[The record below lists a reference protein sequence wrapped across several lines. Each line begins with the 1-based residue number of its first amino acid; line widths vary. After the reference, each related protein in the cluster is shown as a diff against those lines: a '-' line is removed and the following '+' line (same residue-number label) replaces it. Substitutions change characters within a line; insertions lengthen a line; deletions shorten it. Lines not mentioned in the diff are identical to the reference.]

1 MTRIALALA
10 ALLAGVALVGAACG
24 GDDAASDTTT
34 ETTTDTTT
42 ETTTETTTDT
52 TEPIEVATRLQG
64 SVGPG
69 FEISLADE
77 DGGPVT
83 ALAAGTYDLEVED
96 LSTAHNFHLTGPG
109 DVDVATEVGEEG
121 AETFTVELVPGTY
134 TFVCDPHASTM
145 RGTFEVT

>member
-1 MTRIALALA
+1 MTRIMLALA

-24 GDDAASDTTT
+24 GDDEATDTTT

-42 ETTTETTTDT
+42 DT
-52 TEPIEVATRLQG
+52 TEPSGDGTALKG

-69 FEISLADE
+69 FEISLSTD
-77 DGGPVT
+77 DGTPVT
-83 ALAAGTYDLEVED
+83 SLAAGSYELEVED

-121 AETFTVELVPGTY
+121 DESFTVELVPGEY
-134 TFVCDPHASTM
+134 TFVCDPHATTM
-145 RGTFEVT
+145 RGSFEVE

>member
-24 GDDAASDTTT
+24 GDDEAADTTTT
-34 ETTTDTTT
+34 ETTETT
-42 ETTTETTTDT
+42 ETTTETT
-52 TEPIEVATRLQG
+52 EPIDAEVGLGG

-69 FEISLADE
+69 FEISLSTE
-77 DGGPVT
+77 DGTAVT
-83 ALAAGTYDLEVED
+83 SLPAGSYELEIED

-109 DVDVATEVGEEG
+109 DVDVRSEVGDEG
-121 AETFTVELVPGTY
+121 TENVQVELVPGEY

-145 RGTFEVT
+145 RGTFEVS

>member
-1 MTRIALALA
+1 MTRIMLALA

-24 GDDAASDTTT
+24 GDDEATDTTT

-42 ETTTETTTDT
+42 DT
-52 TEPIEVATRLQG
+52 TEPSGDGTALKG

-69 FEISLADE
+69 FEISLSTD
-77 DGGPVT
+77 DGTPVT
-83 ALAAGTYDLEVED
+83 SLAAGSYELEVED

-121 AETFTVELVPGTY
+121 DESFTVELVPGEY
-134 TFVCDPHASTM
+134 TFVCDPHATTM
-145 RGTFEVT
+145 RGTFEVP

>member
-1 MTRIALALA
+1 MTRIMLALA

-24 GDDAASDTTT
+24 GDDEATDTTT

-42 ETTTETTTDT
+42 DT
-52 TEPIEVATRLQG
+52 TEPSGDGTALKG

-69 FEISLADE
+69 FEISLSTD
-77 DGGPVT
+77 DGTPVT
-83 ALAAGTYDLEVED
+83 SLAAGSYELEVED

-121 AETFTVELVPGTY
+121 DESFTVELVPGEY
-134 TFVCDPHASTM
+134 TFVCDPHATTM
-145 RGTFEVT
+145 RGSFEVP

>member
-24 GDDAASDTTT
+24 GEDEA
-34 ETTTDTTT
+34 TDTTT
-42 ETTTETTTDT
+42 ETTADTTADTTTDT
-52 TEPIEVATRLQG
+52 TEPIDAAVGLKG

-69 FEISLADE
+69 FEISLSTQ
-77 DGGPVT
+77 DGAAVT
-83 ALAAGTYDLEVED
+83 SLPAGSYELEIED

-109 DVDVATEVGEEG
+109 DVDVMSEVGEEG
-121 AETFTVELVPGTY
+121 TENVTVDLVPGEY

-145 RGTFEVT
+145 RGTFEVS

>member
-1 MTRIALALA
+1 MTRIMLALA

-24 GDDAASDTTT
+24 GDDEATDTTT

-42 ETTTETTTDT
+42 DT
-52 TEPIEVATRLQG
+52 TEPSGDGTALKG

-69 FEISLADE
+69 FEISLSAD
-77 DGGPVT
+77 DGTPVT
-83 ALAAGTYDLEVED
+83 SLAAGSYELEVED

-121 AETFTVELVPGTY
+121 DESFTVELVPGEY
-134 TFVCDPHASTM
+134 TFVCDPHATTM
-145 RGTFEVT
+145 RGTFEVP

>member
-24 GDDAASDTTT
+24 GDDEATDTTT

-42 ETTTETTTDT
+42 DSTTDT
-52 TEPIEVATRLQG
+52 TEPIEAAVGLEG

-69 FEISLADE
+69 FEISLSTQ
-77 DGGPVT
+77 DGDAVT
-83 ALAAGTYDLEVED
+83 SLEAGSYELEIED
-96 LSTAHNFHLTGPG
+96 LATAHNFHLTGPG
-109 DVDVATEVGEEG
+109 DVDVSSEVGEEG
-121 AETFTVELVPGTY
+121 TENVTVELVPGTY

-145 RGTFEVT
+145 RGAFEVP